1 VKSRRNFALLYR
13 SHTRRSL
20 RAVYARLLA
29 LAISLGAVA
38 GCQSNSD
45 RDLIARDRRMQED
58 QIYALQDYV
67 NQYQRLLCKY
77 RSENASLRR
86 QLSKSYPVE
95 TQSTEQQPALHSRLI
110 PTPKDSPQF
119 QAPATPGVK
128 QQQAPPPTA
137 PPAVE
142 TPDVPP
148 LKTSTDA
155 TPPASAEYANVRGDN
170 GSTTPL
176 VVPASYEESVL
187 SNKRSENGDNADTS
201 NPPQNSTPLNLT
213 GEVVANGNRGPR
225 LKIEV
230 TPVDQS
236 KPFVGTTSLML
247 LAVNE
252 AGEQHS
258 LGRWD
263 YSANDVQA
271 ALDTTAPVPLMRYF
285 VELPSGVP
293 LNESTQLWVRLVP
306 QSGEKLLAHAN
317 VNLSSPGTFSSAPLP
332 SRPQHSDVVAASY
345 TEDQSA
351 PTTDV
356 PAEMSGSPWAIA
368 LPGKPANLSPEVRD
382 ESGAGGWRASSEP
395 IPVAPIAASD
405 DRPASKRHLAIQK
418 EKPAE
423 NTAKEAPEPPAKRT
437 GWSPDRS
444 GNSPQSVATKP
455 SWSATR

>member
-1 VKSRRNFALLYR
+1 LLYR
-13 SHTRRSL
+13 SHTKRSF
-20 RAVYARLLA
+20 RSIFARLLA
-29 LAISLGAVA
+29 LAISLCIV

-86 QLSKSYPVE
+86 QLSESYPAE
-95 TQSTEQQPALHSRLI
+95 TTSTEQQPALHSRLI
-110 PTPKDSPQF
+110 PAPKDSPQF

-128 QQQAPPPTA
+128 QQQAPPPA
-137 PPAVE
+137 ALPAVE

-148 LKTSTDA
+148 LKTSTGA
-155 TPPASAEYANVRGDN
+155 MPPASADYANAPRN
-170 GSTTPL
+170 NASNTPL
-176 VVPASYEESVL
+176 VLPASYEEPVHTD
-187 SNKRSENGDNADTS
+187 KRSEGGDNADTS
-201 NPPQNSTPLNLT
+201 RLPLNSTPLSLT
-213 GEVVANGNRGPR
+213 GEVVANGNGGPR

-230 TPVDQS
+230 ASADQS
-236 KPFVGTTSLML
+236 KPFVGTASLML

-263 YSANDVQA
+263 YSANDVRA
-271 ALDTTAPVPLMRYF
+271 AFDMTAQVPLMRYF
-285 VELPSGVP
+285 IELPSGVP

-306 QSGEKLLAHAN
+306 QSGEKLLAHAS
-317 VNLSSPGTFSSAPLP
+317 VNLSSPGSFSSEPLP
-332 SRPQHSDVVAASY
+332 SHSPHADVVAASY

-351 PTTDV
+351 PTADA
-356 PAEMSGSPWAIA
+356 PAEMSGTRWAIA
-368 LPGKPANLSPEVRD
+368 LPGKPANLSPKARD

-395 IPVAPIAASD
+395 TPATPIAAD
-405 DRPASKRHLAIQK
+405 DRPLPKLHPAIRD
-418 EKPAE
+418 EKPTE
-423 NTAKEAPEPPAKRT
+423 NTAKESLETPTKRT
-437 GWSPDRS
+437 GWSPERS
-444 GNSPQSVATKP
+444 GNTPQNLATKP